1 MLLTFSG
8 IILLLL
14 FLLVTYL
21 ISSFEKICT
30 WKKTYS
36 DFCDLFKDALSPF
49 VVLISTIVILGIEIT
64 TSTIIGIAL
73 FNIVTEESLLYAQ
86 YAFIL
91 SSILLLILLVGL
103 RIVKDFAGASR
114 LGIYFI
120 VSVAGLYWSQYV

>member
-73 FNIVTEESLLYAQ
+73 FNIVTEESLLYA
-86 YAFIL
+86 
-91 SSILLLILLVGL
+91 
-103 RIVKDFAGASR
+103 
-114 LGIYFI
+114 
-120 VSVAGLYWSQYV
+120 